1 MRGGPRVP
9 NCVLCPHNLYYS
21 DAIPMRKQGVMMH
34 LGERF
39 CLGGKKARRFK
50 RSDPK
55 MIVPAWCPLRKTPC
69 ELRLYGFK
77 SFRDEWMHLELC
89 RSFGKACPP
98 EEYRYALIY
107 KGRTEL
113 SPRDF
118 WERCGT
124 MPDPVEGLLESPV
137 EKYQVLE
144 IDDGLKPVFFYKTG
158 WGFKLLH
165 SFKGETARE
174 NKLEED

>member
-1 MRGGPRVP
+1 MSKGPRKPV
-9 NCVLCPHNLYYS
+9 CSGCPHNFWYS
-21 DAIPMRKQGVMMH
+21 DTIPMRKQGVMMH

-55 MIVPAWCPLRKTPC
+55 ISVPDWCPLRKTPC

-89 RSFGKACPP
+89 RSFDKACPP
-98 EEYRYALIY
+98 EERRYALIFE
-107 KGRTEL
+107 GPTEL

-118 WERCGT
+118 WERCET
-124 MPDPVEGLLESPV
+124 MLNPTEELLEDPIRL
-137 EKYQVLE
+137 YQILE
-144 IDDGLKPVFFYKTG
+144 IDDGVKPAFFYKTEQ
-158 WGFKLLH
+158 GFKLLH
-165 SFKGETARE
+165 SFKAETARK